1 MIEQC
6 GLDRQEAADYLDYSL
21 GAIKKWITGER
32 VLPDD
37 VIAKMACLNNLINE
51 NANRIVAELL
61 ENGTAIDDYAIDFLE
76 GDLPNLPDLPPGG
89 AKDACLA
96 RAVLIV
102 ASKQLATDEAT
113 KKRAMEKPKLAN
125 IRND

>member
-1 MIEQC
+1 MIFKRMSEQC

-37 VIAKMACLNNLINE
+37 VIAKMACLNDRINK
-51 NANRIVAELL
+51 NANRIASDFLN
-61 ENGTAIDDYAIDFLE
+61 NGTAIDDQTIHFLE
-76 GDLPNLPDLPPGG
+76 DNLPGLPDLPSGG
-89 AKDACLA
+89 AKDACIA

-102 ASKQLATDEAT
+102 AAERMKKKSKTPQ
-113 KKRAMEKPKLAN
+113 
-125 IRND
+125 

>member
-1 MIEQC
+1 MIFKRMIEQC

-32 VLPDD
+32 ELPDT
-37 VIAKMACLNNLINE
+37 VIAKMASLNDLINK
-51 NANRIVAELL
+51 NANRVAAELL
-61 ENGTAIDDYAIDFLE
+61 KNGTAIDDQTIHFLE
-76 GDLPNLPDLPPGG
+76 GNLPDLPDFPVDS

-102 ASKQLATDEAT
+102 AAEQMKKKSKKT
-113 KKRAMEKPKLAN
+113 
-125 IRND
+125 

>member
-1 MIEQC
+1 MRKMIFKRMIEQC

-37 VIAKMACLNNLINE
+37 VIAKMACLNNLIDE
-51 NANRIVAELL
+51 NANRIAAELL
-61 ENGTAIDDYAIDFLE
+61 KNETAIDDQTMHFLE
-76 GDLPNLPDLPPGG
+76 GNLPDLPDFPVDS
-89 AKDACLA
+89 AKYACLA

-102 ASKQLATDEAT
+102 VAEQMKKKSKT
-113 KKRAMEKPKLAN
+113 PP
-125 IRND
+125 

>member
-1 MIEQC
+1 MIFKRMIEQC

-37 VIAKMACLNNLINE
+37 VIAKMAILNGKINE
-51 NANRIVAELL
+51 NANRIASDVLN
-61 ENGTAIDDYAIDFLE
+61 NGTAIDDRTIHFIE
-76 GDLPNLPDLPPGG
+76 GNLPGLSDLPSGG
-89 AKDACLA
+89 TKDACIA

-102 ASKQLATDEAT
+102 AAEQMKKKSKKT
-113 KKRAMEKPKLAN
+113 
-125 IRND
+125 